1 MENTMKYKAIVI
13 GATGACGRE
22 LVDQLLVS
30 PEYDKIT
37 IYVRRK
43 INRWENLSDD
53 KAKKLDIKIVDSLDI
68 LGEGKEE
75 WEKRVQGEIYNV
87 VFCCLGSR
95 VGRGDEEFKKVDYT
109 YVCQSSELC
118 EKLNIP
124 HFFFSFFWKG

>member
-1 MENTMKYKAIVI
+1 MKYKAIVI